1 MNKFFKK
8 VPFVDQVLRGMG
20 QIMLQ
25 DNRWTGLLFLIGLFI
40 GSWKGGLA
48 ALVATC
54 VGTLTARYFRYRQE
68 DIDAGIYGFSPA
80 LVGVSLAFLFNDVWG
95 TWVAIVVGSFLAA
108 VVQHLL
114 SHKKIPVPAFTFP
127 FVVVAWGGTFLLGQ
141 YTNILPSDLMTNT
154 LIESGGVTDYG
165 NFVAVS
171 KGFGEVIFQG
181 GILVGMVFFLAV
193 GLSNPVAALYGLF
206 GSLFGAQISLLWG
219 LPVESINMG
228 MFGFNAVLTAIAL
241 SGTEKLDGLWVVI
254 GLIFTIIID
263 DFLIQSNLLD
273 LFGGV
278 FTFPFVAGTWITL
291 SLKKY
296 VNRRYLKVYA

>member
-25 DNRWTGLLFLIGLFI
+25 NNRWTGLLFLIGLFI

-54 VGTLTARYFRYRQE
+54 VGTLTARYFHYKQE

-80 LVGVSLAFLFNDVWG
+80 LVGVSLAFLFNDVWE
-95 TWVAIVVGSFLAA
+95 TWVAIIIGSFLAA

-127 FVVVAWGGTFLLGQ
+127 FVVVAWGATFLLGQ

-241 SGTEKLDGLWVVI
+241 SGTEKSDGLWVVL
-254 GLIFTIIID
+254 GLILTIIID
-263 DFLIQSNLLD
+263 DFLIQSNFIDLL
-273 LFGGV
+273 GGV
-278 FTFPFVAGTWITL
+278 LTFPFVAGTWITL